1 MLLEKS
7 DIFKTIP
14 EYFKTYYRILI
25 GIPNERAVDFA
36 QYASKEFHSP
46 RHSWEY
52 KWLKIFVAPIECVQL
67 KLIFSKKAIEIEE
80 IFNVYVFD
88 IK

>member
-1 MLLEKS
+1 MALES
-7 DIFKTIP
+7 FRNTSRHIQQ
-14 EYFKTYYRILI
+14 RILI
-25 GIPNERAVDFA
+25 GIPNERAADLS

-67 KLIFSKKAIEIEE
+67 SAGMSEGLKIGEGG
-80 IFNVYVFD
+80 
-88 IK
+88 